1 MDMTECYRYA
11 LDTYEQM
18 TADEKANIS
27 MELLYNAICYYHGDA
42 EEIVQK
48 LLHMDQA
55 TLIKLE
61 KSLADTRKH
70 VKKLHQTTLN
80 AMPAS
85 ARLTFGSPEIEDI
98 IYYRIANGLP
108 IA

>member
-1 MDMTECYRYA
+1 MTECYRYA
-11 LDTYEQM
+11 VDTYAQM
-18 TADEKANIS
+18 TDAAKAKIS
-27 MELLYNAICYYHGDA
+27 LDLLYNAICYYHGDA

-48 LLHMDQA
+48 LLHMDQMA
-55 TLIKLE
+55 LTKLE
-61 KSLADTRKH
+61 KTLADTRKH
-70 VKKLHQTTLN
+70 VKKLHQATLD

>member
-1 MDMTECYRYA
+1 MTECYHYA
-11 LDTYEQM
+11 VDTYAQM
-18 TADEKANIS
+18 TDAEKAKIS
-27 MELLYNAICYYHGDA
+27 LELLYNAICYFHGDA
-42 EEIVQK
+42 LEIVQK
-48 LLHMDQA
+48 LLQMDQM
-55 TLIKLE
+55 TLTKLE

-70 VKKLHQTTLN
+70 VKNLHQATLD

>member
-1 MDMTECYRYA
+1 MTECYRYA
-11 LDTYEQM
+11 VDTYAQM
-18 TADEKANIS
+18 TDAEKVKIS
-27 MELLYNAICYYHGDA
+27 LELLYNAICYFHGDA
-42 EEIVQK
+42 LEIVQK
-48 LLHMDQA
+48 LLQMDQMA
-55 TLIKLE
+55 LTKLE
-61 KSLADTRKH
+61 KTLADTRKH
-70 VKKLHQTTLN
+70 VKKLHQATLD